1 MFDPSAT
8 QTNRTTQ
15 MATKLNTTNQM
26 VREFARVLAPRVQVQ
41 DASGK
46 VLGDVAANATSIGAS
61 KIAGRSCYFAQRAG
75 KWVWVAK

>member
-1 MFDPSAT
+1 
-8 QTNRTTQ
+8 

-26 VREFARVLAPRVQVQ
+26 VREFVRVLAPRIQVQ
-41 DASGK
+41 DADGK

-61 KIAGRSCYFAQRAG
+61 KIAQRPCQFAQRNG